1 LRPQD
6 LASFCRYLGK
16 PGKVCQLQLKLF
28 TVLATWAALAAVA
41 VSPSTAVVGGTD
53 AAPGEFPSVAEI
65 TFGAFVCTGTLIDST
80 HVLSAGHCG
89 SATGAAVASPVG
101 WPTPLIDVRIGSNK
115 SGEGEQVPVSQ
126 VTVSPDYLGL
136 TNRNDLSILTLEHAS
151 THAPTQVA
159 AGSERSIWNP
169 GVLATIVGWGVT
181 DPDDDEA
188 PNTLQKANVPITT
201 DAYCESAYPDDEG
214 WDFDPETMVCA
225 GYPEGGVDSC
235 YGDSGGPLFAQTS
248 TGARRV
254 VGVTSWGNG
263 CAEKNSPG
271 VYARV
276 ADTKLRTWVAS
287 EVPAGVAR
295 DSTPA
300 DSGTGTDGDGAP
312 SDEPAEADTTPPET
326 TLRRAKPR
334 LIRAATTRRK
344 AIYRFRFRSSEA
356 DSTFECKL
364 DRRDWRR
371 CGSPRRVKVA
381 QGRHKFRVRATDSAG
396 NTDRTPAI
404 SRWRVRKPS

>member
-1 LRPQD
+1 
-6 LASFCRYLGK
+6 
-16 PGKVCQLQLKLF
+16 VKLF
-28 TVLATWAALAAVA
+28 TVLATCAVLASVA
-41 VSPSTAVVGGTD
+41 VSPSSAVVGGSD
-53 AAPGEFPSVAEI
+53 AAPGEFSSIAEI
-65 TFGAFVCTGTLIDST
+65 TFGVFSCTGTLIDPT
-80 HVLSAGHCG
+80 HVLSAGHC
-89 SATGAAVASPVG
+89 ASPTGEVFAAPAS
-101 WPTPLIDVRIGSNK
+101 WPTEAIDVYIGSNK
-115 SGEGEQVPVSQ
+115 SGEGENIPVSE
-126 VTVSPDYLGL
+126 VVISPEYLGL
-136 TNRNDLSILTLEHAS
+136 LNSRNDLSILTLEHAS

-169 GVLATIVGWGVT
+169 GVLATIAGWGVT
-181 DPDDDEA
+181 DPDADEP

-201 DAYCESAYPDDEG
+201 DAYCKSAYPDDEG

-235 YGDSGGPLFAQTS
+235 YGDSGGPLFAKTS

-254 VGVTSWGNG
+254 VGVTSWGDG

-295 DSTPA
+295 DSTSA
-300 DSGTGTDGDGAP
+300 DSGAGGTGTGGDGGTLT
-312 SDEPAEADTTPPET
+312 SDGPAGADTTRPET

-334 LIRAATTRRK
+334 LVRAATTRRK
-344 AIYRFRFRSSEA
+344 AIYRFRFRSSET

-364 DRRDWRR
+364 DRHDWRR
-371 CGSPRRVKVA
+371 CSSPRRVKA
-381 QGRHKFRVRATDSAG
+381 APGRHKFRVRATDAAG
-396 NTDRTPAI
+396 NTDSTPAI
-404 SRWRVRKPS
+404 SRWRVRNPS